1 MKPVI
6 SHYKPDTEFYLDER
20 CYIIESW
27 NDQRDPLVSIAKARV
42 EKGITTCL
50 HMLEGI
56 NERYIILSGSG
67 LTYIGE
73 NEPEKVTAGCIV
85 IIPPGV
91 PQKIMNTGEED
102 LVFYC
107 ICTPRFQ
114 QKFYNRLD
122 K

>member
-6 SHYKPDTEFYLDER
+6 SHCKPDTEFYLHER

-27 NDQRDPLVSIAKARV
+27 NDEKDPLASIAKARV
-42 EKGITTCL
+42 EKGITTRL

-56 NERYIILSGSG
+56 NERYIIISGEG
-67 LTYIGE
+67 LAYIGE
-73 NEPEKVTAGCIV
+73 SEPEKVMPGCVV

-91 PQKIMNTGEED
+91 PQKIMNIGDED

-114 QKFYNRLD
+114 QRFYKQLA
-122 K
+122 